1 MSDTCLLLAYL
12 ASPSTSGIRSLLI
25 IELAGLA
32 RLGKRN
38 SFGGWSQQGGNRFPL
53 LYVRDH

>member
-1 MSDTCLLLAYL
+1 MSDTCLLLAL
-12 ASPSTSGIRSLLI
+12 LTSPSAPGNRNLLI

-38 SFGGWSQQGGNRFPL
+38 SFGVWSQQGGNRFHL